1 MSKSKTPKS
10 NSSEMSFLEHL
21 EELRWHLIRSTL
33 AVLVLA
39 IIAFIAKD
47 FIFDTLLFAPKDP
60 DFITYRI
67 FCNIAQSFGL
77 DESACVTEISFR
89 LQNRTMAG
97 QFNIHIW
104 TAITAGIILAFPYIL
119 YELWKFIAPA
129 LKENEKK
136 NSKGFIITASVLFFL
151 GVLFGYF
158 IIAPLSINFLA
169 NYRVSDEIF
178 NDIDIGSYMGLVRTS
193 ALACGIVFEL
203 PIIIYILTK
212 IGLVTPEGLKKYRK
226 FAIVGILILA
236 AIITPPD
243 IASQVI
249 VAIPILI
256 LYEISIYISRAVL
269 KLETKKNKAEV

>member
-212 IGLVTPEGLKKYRK
+212 VGLVTPEGLKKYRK

>member
-212 IGLVTPEGLKKYRK
+212 VGLVTPEGLKKYRK

-256 LYEISIYISRAVL
+256 LYEISIYISRGVL